1 MKIEKD
7 TVAQFHYSLKNEAGE
22 LLESTEGNDP
32 MAYLHVH
39 KNIIPGLEKAML
51 GKAQGDTFTVT
62 VEPKEGYGERKAD
75 AKQRIPLKQLQG
87 AKKWRK
93 GMVAV
98 VQTDQGQRQVV
109 IEKVGKFNA
118 DCDLNHPL
126 AGKTLTFDINVVSV
140 REATAEEKSHGHA
153 HGVGGHHH

>member
-1 MKIEKD
+1 M
-7 TVAQFHYSLKNEAGE
+7 
-22 LLESTEGNDP
+22 
-32 MAYLHVH
+32 
-39 KNIIPGLEKAML
+39 
-51 GKAQGDTFTVT
+51 
-62 VEPKEGYGERKAD
+62 
-75 AKQRIPLKQLQG
+75 
-87 AKKWRK
+87 
-93 GMVAV
+93 AV